1 MNEKEKYRAKIEAQ
15 MASFNETIEEI
26 TTKGKLRKAKQPDM
40 QVKAL
45 VKKHEDAKA
54 KFKELEKSDGNTW
67 QKIKGELDQLV
78 SDVDQDLRKAMAYF
92 G

>member
-1 MNEKEKYRAKIEAQ
+1 MNEKEKYRVKIEAQ
-15 MASFNETIEEI
+15 MAGFDETIEEI
-26 TTKGKLRKAKQPDM
+26 TTKAKLRKSKQPDM

-45 VKKHEDAKA
+45 AKKHEDAKA
-54 KFKELEKSDGNTW
+54 KFKELEKSDENTW